1 MAESRMRIA
10 IFHEGS
16 SFQVRVSD
24 YTGKDVKLLKEKL
37 NLDDANDA
45 LLRMEEYEDLRSD
58 EFFES
63 GSGEGKA
70 LCFSCEKGRLVRLR
84 EFLDDN
90 SGIEV
95 VEGENLLPSTDDA
108 KRATT
113 LDDSFTE
120 ELEHIIES
128 NLPFYRKGPAALVK
142 GVGLRLGV
150 LVLLLLVGRIFYLQ
164 RADHYV
170 DRSLQAIMKST
181 EQTHAPQGFLSHFI
195 EPKYTHRSKLK
206 IKRPLYIRGNRVI
219 LEGGLYVMI
228 EGIGNLKA
236 SIEAHNNEPVTI
248 RVDTRSGEM
257 KIVGLLVGK
266 ELVSPKGKL
275 HYLGRMP
282 VAGAPPSRVDALDT
296 QARGAYVRVR
306 DADPAEEATFSWMLG
321 QTISVTA
328 NLEIDLDRYLIGT
341 DDFRFAIQK
350 SNVKPEIQEILDM
363 AAAKGERAIV
373 DMRLAPRAYPLRN
386 RRNPREQ
393 RRDTNIV
400 TTGNL
405 HYITVQSAV
414 LKNI

>member
-1 MAESRMRIA
+1 MADSRMRSA

-37 NLDDANDA
+37 NLDDAKDA
-45 LLRMEEYEDLRSD
+45 LLRMEDYDDLRSD
-58 EFFES
+58 EYFEA
-63 GSGEGKA
+63 GDGKA
-70 LCFSCEKGRLVRLR
+70 KTLCFSCSKGRLVRLR
-84 EFLDDN
+84 ELLDEN
-90 SGIEV
+90 ASIQIG
-95 VEGENLLPSTDDA
+95 EGESLLPSTEEA

-113 LDDSFTE
+113 LDDSFTQ
-120 ELEHIIES
+120 ELEHIIDS
-128 NLPFYRKGPAALVK
+128 NLPFYRKGPAALAK
-142 GVGLRLGV
+142 GMGMRLGV
-150 LVLLLLVGRIFYLQ
+150 LILLLLVARIFYLQ
-164 RADHYV
+164 RADHYQ

-181 EQTHAPQGFLSHFI
+181 ELTHAPQSFLSYFI
-195 EPKYTHRSKLK
+195 EPNFTHRSKLK
-206 IKRPLYIRGNRVI
+206 IRRPLYIRGNRVI

-248 RVDTRSGEM
+248 RVDTRAGEM

-266 ELVSPKGKL
+266 ELVSPKGEL
-275 HYLGRMP
+275 HYLGRVP

-306 DADPAEEATFSWMLG
+306 DADPAEDATFGWMLG
-321 QTISVTA
+321 QTISITA
-328 NLEIDLDRYLIGT
+328 YLEIDLDRYLIGT
-341 DDFRFAIQK
+341 DDFRFAIPK

-373 DMRLAPRAYPLRN
+373 DMRLAPRAYPMRN

>member
-10 IFHEGS
+10 VYNEGS
-16 SFQVRVSD
+16 NYQVRVTDCS
-24 YTGKDVKLLKEKL
+24 GKDIKLLKEKL
-37 NLDDANDA
+37 NLDDAKEA
-45 LLRMEEYEDLRSD
+45 LLRMEEYEDLRAD
-58 EFFES
+58 EYFEATS
-63 GSGEGKA
+63 AKGKA
-70 LCFSCEKGRLVRLR
+70 LCFSCNKGRLVRLR
-84 EFLDDN
+84 ELLDEN
-90 SGIEV
+90 PGIQLS
-95 VEGENLLPSTDDA
+95 EGEEYLPSTEEA
-108 KRATT
+108 KRAVT

-120 ELEHIIES
+120 ELEHIIEA
-128 NLPFYRKGPAALVK
+128 NLPFFRKGPAALAK
-142 GVGLRLGV
+142 GMALRLGV
-150 LVLLLLVGRIFYLQ
+150 LILLLLVGRIFYLQ

-181 EQTHAPQGFLSHFI
+181 ELTHAPQGFFSYFI
-195 EPKYTHRSKLK
+195 QPKFTHRSKLM
-206 IKRPLYIRGNRVI
+206 IRRPLYIRGNRVI

-236 SIEAHNNEPVTI
+236 SIEAHNNAPVTI

-257 KIVGLLVGK
+257 KIVGLLVGDD
-266 ELVSPKGKL
+266 LVSPKGEL
-275 HYLGRMP
+275 HYLGRVP

-296 QARGAYVRVR
+296 ESRGAYVRVR
-306 DADPAEEATFSWMLG
+306 DADPTEEATFGWMLG
-321 QTISVTA
+321 QTISITA

-341 DDFRFAIQK
+341 DDFFFAIPK

-363 AAAKGERAIV
+363 AAARGERAIV
-373 DMRLAPRAYPLRN
+373 DMRLAPRPFPLRN